1 MKKGKKINISIWVGL
16 SILVLVV
23 IITSIILHFK
33 RQELKEIKDKN
44 EIVTPDSN
52 ITMQENKIFL
62 KNFEIFIDN
71 GNIF

>member
-33 RQELKEIKDKN
+33 RQELEEIKDKN